1 MESVVKKEIRL
12 NMTIKEI
19 DRVGI
24 IKRVI
29 NKEITQK
36 DAAPLLRVSLRQIK
50 RIVKRFISEG
60 EAGLI
65 AKCKG
70 GNRAFSKEFK
80 EEVLRNVAQQYHD
93 FKPTFAAEKLLER
106 NALKVNKE
114 TLRQW
119 MIEDGL
125 WKGKHRKAARIHQSR
140 HRRSGLGEMIQIDGS
155 HHDWFEGRAPKCCL
169 LVFIDDATSRLMH
182 MRFEDSETTMGY
194 FRGIKSYVLMHGRPL
209 AFYNDKHGIFRVNT
223 AGVTDKLRGT
233 TQLQRAMQ
241 ELQINVIYAES
252 PQAKGRVERAN
263 QTLQDRLIKEMRLRG
278 ISDIEAANAYLPE
291 FIAKHNAQFAIEI
304 DNLTDIH
311 LPLGLLE
318 ERLDM
323 ILGIHKTRKLS
334 NNLEFQYDN
343 MIYKVKRHGS
353 GYSFRKAAVTVVE
366 QTDGVL
372 KVYKGSE
379 LLVCE
384 VISKTRHKIEVADR
398 KVVNTIVDKLVIE
411 RKRELANLL
420 KNKATSSSE
429 STYGALPQ
437 TP

>member
-1 MESVVKKEIRL
+1 MKSSDKKEVRL
-12 NMTIKEI
+12 AMTIKEI
-19 DRVGI
+19 DRVAI
-24 IKRVI
+24 
-29 NKEITQK
+29 
-36 DAAPLLRVSLRQIK
+36 IK
-50 RIVKRFISEG
+50 RIVNKEMTQEEAAINMDISPRQVRRLVKLFRRSG

-65 AKCKG
+65 TRHKG
-70 GNRAFSKEFK
+70 GNRAFAKEFRCK
-80 EEVLRNVAQQYHD
+80 VMSKVVEQYHD

-106 NALKVNKE
+106 DDLKINKE

-169 LVFIDDATSRLMH
+169 LVFIDDATSRFMH
-182 MRFEDSETTMGY
+182 LRFEDSETTMGY

-209 AFYNDKHGIFRVNT
+209 SFYNDKHGIFRVNT

-252 PQAKGRVERAN
+252 PQAKGRVERSN

-291 FIAKHNAQFAIEI
+291 FIAKYNAQFAVEI
-304 DNLTDIH
+304 NNLQDVH
-311 LPLGLLE
+311 LPLGPLE
-318 ERLDM
+318 EKLDM
-323 ILGIHKTRKLS
+323 ILSVHKTRILS

-343 MIYKVKRHGS
+343 MIYKIKRHGT
-353 GYSFRKAAVTVVE
+353 GYSFRKAAVTVCE

-379 LLVCE
+379 LLVYE
-384 VISKTRHKIEVADR
+384 VISKTRHKVEVADR
-398 KVVNTIVDKLVIE
+398 KVVNTIVDKLVLE

-420 KNKATSSSE
+420 KNE
-429 STYGALPQ
+429 SALNMQGRYGALPQ